1 MRKNVFTIAMIGLAL
16 MAKPQ
21 EVSAQADPN
30 FYVYLCFGQSNMEG
44 NAKWEKVDEY
54 VDPRFQMLATCD
66 FNSPK
71 RSLGEWYTADCP
83 IVNPEGK
90 LGVTDYFGRTMV
102 AALPADV
109 RIGVVAVAMGGCPI
123 EVFDKEKSAKT
134 VSSHS
139 KDWWAIEANNFY
151 DGNPYQRLVEMGKK
165 AQEAGV
171 IKGILLHQGCSNCGS
186 PEWPNMV
193 KKIYEDILTE
203 LNLKA
208 EDVPLFVGEL
218 ERADMGGGC
227 SSHNN
232 VVAKMPTTVPTSHV
246 VSSEGLPGNGQDPWH
261 FCAAGY
267 RTFGKRYAMETL
279 KVMGREVKKDAN
291 YELPDNL
298 QDFFALDELEH
309 VKDINL
315 KVGNSKKITIK
326 GTFADGHSEILTSE
340 TVFESSDFEI
350 DGNTVKATEEKTGT
364 VTATYTDFL
373 GEAHSLTIHVNA
385 TATAI
390 DAVSSDPASGHD
402 TIYNLQGQRVASPTK
417 GIYIHHGHM
426 FIMK

>member
-1 MRKNVFTIAMIGLAL
+1 MIGLAL

-21 EVSAQADPN
+21 ELSAQADPN

-171 IKGILLHQGCSNCGS
+171 IKGI
-186 PEWPNMV
+186 
-193 KKIYEDILTE
+193 
-203 LNLKA
+203 
-208 EDVPLFVGEL
+208 
-218 ERADMGGGC
+218 
-227 SSHNN
+227 
-232 VVAKMPTTVPTSHV
+232 
-246 VSSEGLPGNGQDPWH
+246 
-261 FCAAGY
+261 
-267 RTFGKRYAMETL
+267 
-279 KVMGREVKKDAN
+279 
-291 YELPDNL
+291 
-298 QDFFALDELEH
+298 
-309 VKDINL
+309 
-315 KVGNSKKITIK
+315 
-326 GTFADGHSEILTSE
+326 
-340 TVFESSDFEI
+340 
-350 DGNTVKATEEKTGT
+350 
-364 VTATYTDFL
+364 
-373 GEAHSLTIHVNA
+373 
-385 TATAI
+385 
-390 DAVSSDPASGHD
+390 
-402 TIYNLQGQRVASPTK
+402 
-417 GIYIHHGHM
+417 YIHHGHK